1 MSTRK
6 EIGERIASARGFR
19 RMSQG
24 DLGAFVGVTKQTISS
39 WETGYR
45 APDGEKI
52 FLLCRALDCSADYI
66 LGLSDDIHGHY
77 GRL

>member
-45 APDGEKI
+45 APDPQLKELAP
-52 FLLCRALDCSADYI
+52 FCTV
-66 LGLSDDIHGHY
+66 
-77 GRL
+77 